1 MSIQEV
7 TKNEKPDFQRDFQE
21 SSAKNK
27 SSVRLCMARGAGF
40 EPARPKGPQ
49 A

>member
-1 MSIQEV
+1 MNAQEAV
-7 TKNEKPDFQRDFQE
+7 KTEKTDFQRDFQE
-21 SSAKNK
+21 NSSKYN
-27 SSVRLCMARGAGF
+27 SSRVNLVARGAGF